1 MVREAFSGYVGMGAG
16 NLGCLYLTFALTN
29 WGGIMAKHNGCV
41 LSSNV
46 SRMVA
51 ISTGHFL
58 NDFYMNLIPPI
69 LFVFAA
75 SLSLNMGQQGFIAFI
90 IQSCGS
96 FAQPLIGHMCDK
108 KGKPVL
114 LVYALLWIAFWM
126 CIAGFITN
134 YFLMAIAAGLG
145 ALASALY
152 HPLGSAVTIRLLKRA
167 QNTSLSLFMT
177 IGGLAASVAPLV
189 TLPVV
194 NRYGLGGLIYFVVP
208 GILMAL
214 LMAATRLDRMKAI
227 SNRASTVVPPVTA
240 GQARPEKINLYS
252 AKWLT
257 VLVSAAAIRVWISR
271 GFIVFGAQFF
281 QLKDVSLA
289 MAGSVL
295 TLFLLA
301 TALGT
306 FFGGIITDMIGTKK
320 MMVISFVLASVCTLM
335 MLMGKGYLT
344 VIAFLLV
351 GFFISTSNSS
361 NIVIAHDIMPGNVT
375 FATGM
380 IMGLAGGVGGIGIYI
395 TGTMADSVGLIKAT
409 AFLMVPLLLMS
420 VLNFLLPQT
429 ASSKNIKEV
438 DVI

>member
-1 MVREAFSGYVGMGAG
+1 
-16 NLGCLYLTFALTN
+16 
-29 WGGIMAKHNGCV
+29 
-41 LSSNV
+41 
-46 SRMVA
+46 
-51 ISTGHFL
+51 
-58 NDFYMNLIPPI
+58 
-69 LFVFAA
+69 
-75 SLSLNMGQQGFIAFI
+75 
-90 IQSCGS
+90 
-96 FAQPLIGHMCDK
+96 
-108 KGKPVL
+108 
-114 LVYALLWIAFWM
+114 
-126 CIAGFITN
+126 
-134 YFLMAIAAGLG
+134 
-145 ALASALY
+145 
-152 HPLGSAVTIRLLKRA
+152 
-167 QNTSLSLFMT
+167 
-177 IGGLAASVAPLV
+177 
-189 TLPVV
+189 
-194 NRYGLGGLIYFVVP
+194 
-208 GILMAL
+208 
-214 LMAATRLDRMKAI
+214 MKAI